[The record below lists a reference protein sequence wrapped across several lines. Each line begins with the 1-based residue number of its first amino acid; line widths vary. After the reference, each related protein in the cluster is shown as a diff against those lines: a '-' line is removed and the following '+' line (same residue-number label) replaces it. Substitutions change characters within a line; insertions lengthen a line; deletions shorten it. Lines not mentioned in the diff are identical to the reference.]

1 MPNMKEMRIK
11 MYLALIAVV
20 CFGFGFLQSQ
30 EIDAVKEVNAD
41 SLQTAKQDSIS
52 YAADEV
58 INSLTI
64 EKIFLIGDAS
74 LKYHSS
80 NIKADSITVDLK
92 KEQAQTIGQSLLQDG
107 SHILIGEGISFDLET
122 QEGMIKSGASKFEKG
137 YYYGEEIRKTGEKQ
151 FDVDNGVFTTC
162 DALHP
167 HFDISMKKLRL
178 YQGDKIVAKP
188 AVFYVNHFPV
198 FALPFGTF
206 SIKSGRKSGILVPH
220 PGMNSTDGKY
230 IEDIAFYYAYKD
242 YADLLFSVDYY
253 EKTGWEANFTTDYIQ
268 RYIMNG
274 KFSASLK
281 KRTLS
286 LYSSQYDWRINA
298 DHHHDFGNKTTL
310 DADLEFVSSSRI
322 LEGSIDID
330 ERLNEEISS
339 SVAYKRPLWNRTLY
353 VYADY
358 TDNLEQETKDISL
371 PRISWSLPTKPV
383 YELFLSD
390 DADAEDSWW
399 SDFNYS
405 YRFNAEH
412 SGDINDPDADFDDV
426 LWKSTKD
433 STGVYINEHH
443 AGIKHNAGLN
453 YSYKF
458 KGWLNLK
465 QSFSYND
472 VWFDRDREDNK
483 LVRGYDYGTTSTTS
497 FSLYGLRRF
506 KRGYVSAVRHIVSP
520 TAKYSWS
527 PDFTDNSKYYNY
539 GGLRKSAKAKKVS
552 FTMGN
557 KWQLKLRETENKK
570 ERKLNDFFKIDSNAN
585 YNFMADEEP
594 WSDISHTV
602 TLKPNKFTAGILD
615 LSFSP
620 SGTLKQNPYWMN
632 LNNFNPQN
640 WNFGVSD
647 WSYRTSS
654 KISIGADAE
663 YYDYFPLPPN
673 KFVSNKFFGSDSLS
687 VEEENEID
695 TLEELENLERE
706 QKSWILSFS
715 HTYKMTKTN
724 YPDNNY
730 TSSLRTSLSAKIT
743 KNWSV
748 DYDNYINL
756 KEKKVVSHNVTF
768 TRELHCWKLYFR
780 YTKQSDYWNYQF
792 KIFNIKLPSSLF
804 FRKSDKK
811 KNY

>member
-1 MPNMKEMRIK
+1 
-11 MYLALIAVV
+11 
-20 CFGFGFLQSQ
+20 
-30 EIDAVKEVNAD
+30 
-41 SLQTAKQDSIS
+41 
-52 YAADEV
+52 
-58 INSLTI
+58 
-64 EKIFLIGDAS
+64 
-74 LKYHSS
+74 
-80 NIKADSITVDLK
+80 
-92 KEQAQTIGQSLLQDG
+92 
-107 SHILIGEGISFDLET
+107 
-122 QEGMIKSGASKFEKG
+122 
-137 YYYGEEIRKTGEKQ
+137 
-151 FDVDNGVFTTC
+151 
-162 DALHP
+162 
-167 HFDISMKKLRL
+167 
-178 YQGDKIVAKP
+178 
-188 AVFYVNHFPV
+188 
-198 FALPFGTF
+198 
-206 SIKSGRKSGILVPH
+206 
-220 PGMNSTDGKY
+220 
-230 IEDIAFYYAYKD
+230 
-242 YADLLFSVDYY
+242 
-253 EKTGWEANFTTDYIQ
+253 
-268 RYIMNG
+268 
-274 KFSASLK
+274 
-281 KRTLS
+281 
-286 LYSSQYDWRINA
+286 
-298 DHHHDFGNKTTL
+298 
-310 DADLEFVSSSRI
+310 
-322 LEGSIDID
+322 
-330 ERLNEEISS
+330 
-339 SVAYKRPLWNRTLY
+339 
-353 VYADY
+353 
-358 TDNLEQETKDISL
+358 
-371 PRISWSLPTKPV
+371 
-383 YELFLSD
+383 
-390 DADAEDSWW
+390 
-399 SDFNYS
+399 
-405 YRFNAEH
+405 
-412 SGDINDPDADFDDV
+412 
-426 LWKSTKD
+426 
-433 STGVYINEHH
+433 
-443 AGIKHNAGLN
+443 
-453 YSYKF
+453 
-458 KGWLNLK
+458 
-465 QSFSYND
+465 
-472 VWFDRDREDNK
+472 
-483 LVRGYDYGTTSTTS
+483 
-497 FSLYGLRRF
+497 
-506 KRGYVSAVRHIVSP
+506 VSP

-527 PDFTDNSKYYNY
+527 PNFTDNSKYYNY
-539 GGLRKSAKAKKVS
+539 GGLKKSAKAKKVS

-602 TLKPNKFTAGILD
+602 TLKPSKFTAGILD